1 MTHSP
6 KVHYAFM
13 KKIITTLLPF
23 SKTPSETPD
32 LERAEP
38 IRESSTYET
47 YLHKPL
53 GWVTAAV
60 ETGNNLIGYSSTPL
74 FFITTLIDTFSSQE
88 ESDDNG
94 TVITMYSLII
104 LFALFVDMAVVVAH
118 YMQNNAENKAP
129 STPTVDRL
137 QSLQP
142 LANMGSSTPLSIQT
156 SSEPL
161 PELTPSTYNWLKKA
175 LERAITSGVYV
186 GEIFDFASQP
196 IALAQTIA
204 PNLKERISLL
214 FQTIMLALGGVIALP
229 ATASYHIVVKQSLG
243 GSEDEMPHWI
253 GRLENFTVIA
263 KSSTEAISNAMF
275 LTLMGSLL
283 YGNNKP
289 SSLLSFLPI
298 TAMGAPFATFFAG
311 SNGYAE
317 KLLLRPGKIYK
328 PRGFEWKN
336 ALLIAGTYLQ
346 VVLSL
351 SQNAVSLLIRLGVNP
366 LYIPS
371 IFTIAAIA
379 AIRPTVKR
387 AMELDMTG
395 REGPAQFTNTHNYSV
410 DFEKRAAST
419 LGRAKRLRSESIVIS
434 TNSDSSFSGEEHSHL
449 PSHLP
454 REFLNR
460 ITFWES
466 KKDTTT
472 SPAPNETATLL
483 SRSAPTPHKTGYA
496 GTSLSKS
503 YGTIYTSGSSS
514 DGDDSSLVDG
524 IRSEESAEDSPQF
537 DFDSDYRSPSASAR

>member
-1 MTHSP
+1 
-6 KVHYAFM
+6 M

-23 SKTPSETPD
+23 SKTPTEIPD

-38 IRESSTYET
+38 VRESSMYET

-53 GWVTAAV
+53 GWVTAAG
-60 ETGNNLIGYSSTPL
+60 ETINNLIGYSSTPL
-74 FFITTLIDTFSSQE
+74 FFVKTLIDTFSSQE
-88 ESDDNG
+88 ESNDNSSSM
-94 TVITMYSLII
+94 ITIYSLII
-104 LFALFVDMAVVVAH
+104 LFAFFIDMAVVVAH
-118 YMQNNAENKAP
+118 YMQNAAESKE
-129 STPTVDRL
+129 SSPTTADRL
-137 QSLQP
+137 QSLQS
-142 LANMGSSTPLSIQT
+142 LANMASSAPLSIQT
-156 SSEPL
+156 SSEPE
-161 PELTPSTYNWLKKA
+161 PEAESELTPSTYSCLKKA
-175 LERAITSGVYV
+175 LDRGITSGVYV

-204 PNLKERISLL
+204 PNLKNSISLT
-214 FQTIMLALGGVIALP
+214 FQTIMLVLGGIVALP
-229 ATASYHIVVKQSLG
+229 ATASYHIVVKQYFG

-298 TAMGAPFATFFAG
+298 TAMAAPFATFFAG

-472 SPAPNETATLL
+472 SPAPNETAALL

-524 IRSEESAEDSPQF
+524 IRSEESAEDSPLF
-537 DFDSDYRSPSASAR
+537 DFDSDNDYKSPSASPR